1 MDTAIKLIIWGQ
13 FGAAIDT
20 LENAITNCPED
31 LWGDRSRQPEYWY
44 IAYHTLFWLDF
55 YLSDSHDDFRPPA
68 PFGLEEMDPAGVLPP
83 RVYSKDELLTY
94 LRYGREKGRNA
105 IASLTDDKLRQ
116 QYNFGKVSLPIVELH
131 LYTMRHLQH
140 HAAQLNL
147 ILRQSADRGSGWVFK
162 SKTPLEI

>member
-1 MDTAIKLIIWGQ
+1 MDTRVKSFIWGQ

-20 LENAITNCPED
+20 LENAITTCPED

-44 IAYHTLFWLDF
+44 VAYHTLFWLD
-55 YLSDSHDDFRPPA
+55 YYTSESHENFRPPS

-83 RVYSKDELLTY
+83 RVYAKDELLTY
-94 LRYGREKGRNA
+94 LEYGREKSRAA
-105 IASLTDDKLRQ
+105 IASLTDEKAWE

-131 LYTMRHLQH
+131 LYSMRHLQH

-147 ILRQSADRGSGWVFK
+147 ILRQVKDTGSKWVFR
-162 SKTPLEI
+162 SKTPLGL